1 MKQTS
6 KRLQALV
13 LVLAMCVSFLQIPS
27 FAATHTYDKITDVAV
42 DEKGNYTVTY
52 ACTQEDCNATV
63 TTKPAAAP
71 APVITT
77 PATCEVE
84 EVKTYTI
91 PVPTEYNGTQT
102 KNYTVEVTGKALGHV
117 EGKDNTDIVNATCVE
132 DGHFYKDSTVCT
144 RCGKVLAEGTYTV
157 IPATGEHKYDEKTG
171 KCTVCGQAKSTPTV
185 HTHKESEPE
194 VKVTKEATC
203 TEAGSRTITTYC
215 TDVAYHGT
223 TPYVVSVRTE
233 TIPAKG
239 HTEKTEDVKVIKAAT
254 CTEAGIKEVKV
265 TCSTCQKE
273 LGSKN
278 VEIPAKGHVYSA
290 NNYTFENDTATCSK
304 DGTKDK
310 VYRCVACKEEL
321 KRETVESKKTDHE
334 TKAAAPV
341 KENVVEATCTKEGS
355 YDSVIYCANCKEE
368 IKREH
373 VTVPTIQHKFEATFV
388 WDTELTEVNKS
399 DNAGNIFCEVVEK
412 CADCGARGDTLA
424 DSWANG
430 VTVKED
436 TSKFVAQEFPCQPG
450 SRTFVATYTYKDENG
465 KDVTL
470 TDTKTYAYY
479 EDSKH
484 KHDWSA
490 ESYDESSVVKATCVK
505 NGSYNMVKTCKV
517 CGEKEIISTH
527 PILATGKH
535 TAAAAKKENVVAAT
549 TKKGGSYDL
558 VVRCADCGKVLSKT
572 HKTTAKIVVKASK
585 VTKATNVKGK
595 KAKITVKKAASVTGY
610 QIQYGTKK
618 NFKGAKS
625 VKTKATTKTVSKLAK
640 KKYYVRVRTYKVVD
654 GKTYYSSW
662 SGSKT
667 VTIKK

>member
-27 FAATHTYDKITDVAV
+27 FAAEQQEQHNYGKIKNVAV

-52 ACTQEDCNATV
+52 ACTLEDCNETI

-71 APVITT
+71 TPVITT
-77 PATCEVE
+77 PATCEVAE
-84 EVKTYTI
+84 EKTYTI
-91 PVPTEYNGTQT
+91 PVPTEYNGPQT
-102 KNYTVEVTGKALGHV
+102 TNYTVKVTGKALGHV
-117 EGKDNTDIVNATCVE
+117 EGKDNTDIVNATCAK
-132 DGHFYKDSTVCT
+132 DGHFLKDSTVCT
-144 RCGKVLAEGTYTV
+144 RCGKVLADGTYTV
-157 IPATGEHKYDEKTG
+157 IPATGKHKYDEKTG
-171 KCTVCGQAKSTPTV
+171 KCTVCGQPKPSNPT
-185 HTHKESEPE
+185 HTHTESDP
-194 VKVTKEATC
+194 VVTVTKEATC
-203 TEAGSRTITTYC
+203 TETGSRTITTYC

-223 TPYVVSVRTE
+223 IPYVVSMRTE

-239 HTEKTEDVKVIKAAT
+239 HTEKTEDVKVIKPAT

-273 LGSKN
+273 LGTKN
-278 VEIPAKGHVYSA
+278 VEIPATGHVYSA

-321 KRETVESKKTDHE
+321 KRETVESKKADHE

-368 IKREH
+368 ISREH
-373 VTVPTIQHKFEATFV
+373 VTVPKAKHKFEATFV
-388 WDTELTEVNKS
+388 WSDRTELFDDYTPY
-399 DNAGNIFCEVVEK
+399 CEVIEK
-412 CADCGARGDTLA
+412 CAVCGLKGDTLA
-424 DSWANG
+424 DPLDNG
-430 VTVKED
+430 LTVKED
-436 TSKFVAQEFPCQPG
+436 TTKFVAQEFPCQPG
-450 SRTFVATYTYKDENG
+450 SKTFVATYKYIDENN
-465 KDVTL
+465 KEVTL
-470 TDTKTYAYY
+470 TDTKAYAYY
-479 EDSKH
+479 KDYDLHYH
-484 KHDWSA
+484 KDGVA
-490 ESYDESSVVKATCVK
+490 KIENVVEPTCSK
-505 NGSYNMVKTCKV
+505 NGSYDVVVRCTV
-517 CGEKEIISTH
+517 CND
-527 PILATGKH
+527 ILASTPLVIGKTGNH

-558 VVRCADCGKVLSKT
+558 VVRCADCGKVLSKK

-585 VTKATNVKGK
+585 INSVKNYKGK
-595 KAKITVKKAASVTGY
+595 KAKVTVKKAASVTGY

-618 NFKGAKS
+618 NFKGAKA
-625 VKTKATTKTVSKLAK
+625 VKTKATTKYLTKLAK
-640 KKYYVRVRTYKVVD
+640 NKKYYVRVRTYKVVS

-662 SGSKT
+662 SGAKT